1 MAEMT
6 EKELKEY
13 MRQLFRFMK
22 ESAES
27 YDMDQLGE
35 ANRIAV
41 CIRTLV
47 QDTRLTK
54 SILSR
59 LGLKDLY
66 VYDMSLHYN
75 PEIDLPFSGI
85 AIVTIGKKT
94 NRYVPRLDGFGRIA
108 PRKVTF
114 DQWWDQP
121 VIVDKGED
129 LSLTRGDIILG
140 VSNTYFGGL
149 NAKLNELYN
158 EIYTKRPNVWDGEV
172 DQIGDGMVQIEFAS
186 VRHIAFELLV
196 ALEEQIPEYFS

>member
-6 EKELKEY
+6 EKELKDY
-13 MRQLFRFMK
+13 TRQLLQFMK

-27 YDMDQLGE
+27 FDMDQMGE

-114 DQWWDQP
+114 AQWWDQT
-121 VIVDKGED
+121 VIVNKGENVN
-129 LSLTRGDIILG
+129 LTRGDIVLG

-149 NAKLNELYN
+149 NAKLNEFYN
-158 EIYTKRPNVWDGEV
+158 EIYTRRPNVWDGEV
-172 DQIGDGMVQIEFAS
+172 EHISEDMISIEFAS
-186 VRHIAFELLV
+186 VRHIAFELLK
-196 ALEEQIPEYFS
+196 ALEEQIPEYFN